1 MDPMSRIDANV
12 ATQIGDHVR
21 PTNSVVDRQQ
31 QNQQAQIQQAQVAAD
46 GQKAVGA
53 EHLYAA
59 AAQLKQVVETASA
72 RRLSMDIDQDS
83 EQAFMRVTDLNT
95 GEVIKQIPSKEV
107 MELHARLRDFIG
119 MFIDKTA

>member
-1 MDPMSRIDANV
+1 MSRIDANL

-21 PTNSVVDRQQ
+21 PTNSVVDRQNQ
-31 QNQQAQIQQAQVAAD
+31 QQQAQIQQAQVTANGQTPVNAD
-46 GQKAVGA
+46 
-53 EHLYAA
+53 HLHAA
-59 AAQLKQVVETASA
+59 AAQLKQVVEAASS
-72 RRLSMDIDQDS
+72 RRLSMDIDHDS
-83 EQAFMRVTDLNT
+83 DQAFMRVTDLHT

>member
-1 MDPMSRIDANV
+1 MSRIDANL

-21 PTNSVVDRQQ
+21 PTNSVVDRQNQ
-31 QNQQAQIQQAQVAAD
+31 QQQAQIQQAQVTANGQTQVNAD
-46 GQKAVGA
+46 
-53 EHLYAA
+53 HLHAA
-59 AAQLKQVVETASA
+59 AAQLKQVVEAASS
-72 RRLSMDIDQDS
+72 RRLSMDIDHDS
-83 EQAFMRVTDLNT
+83 DQAFMRVTDLHT